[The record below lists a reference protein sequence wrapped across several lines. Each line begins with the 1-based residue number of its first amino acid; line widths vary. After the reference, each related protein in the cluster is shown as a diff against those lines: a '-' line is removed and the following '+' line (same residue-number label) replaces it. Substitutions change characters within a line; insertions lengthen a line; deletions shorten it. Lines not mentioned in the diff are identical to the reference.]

1 MKIAVYT
8 ANIGGCIKFYEPT
21 ILENDV
27 DYIYF
32 TDDKNIKSD
41 KWTVVYIENTIETT
55 DVSPGSR
62 SLAKRIKML
71 FWEYLTGYDW
81 VVWID
86 AHNKILSDGFCS
98 YIDTIPSTIDAV
110 FKPNPW
116 PRNCK
121 NKRTSVYAEIREL
134 RKMHLEDADTL
145 ARWKEELQK
154 LNFPANEYGLFETNI
169 IFWRYNSKN
178 ITRDFNQE
186 WWDLSTKRFRRDQ
199 LTINYLIW
207 KYDIKEYVL
216 VDDLESVIKTKKNN
230 NHGRTRKGRQERR
243 GDF

>member
-8 ANIGGCIKFYEPT
+8 ANIGSCIKFYEPK
-21 ILENDV
+21 ILENNV

-32 TDDKNIKSD
+32 TDDKNLKSD
-41 KWTVVYIENTIETT
+41 KWNIVYVENTIETT
-55 DVSPGSR
+55 NVSPGSR

-71 FWEYLTGYDW
+71 FWEYLKDYDW

-86 AHNKILSDGFCS
+86 AQNEIQSDGFRA

-110 FKPNPW
+110 FKPNPH
-116 PRNCK
+116 PLRRK
-121 NKRTSVYAEIREL
+121 NKRTSVFEEIEEIR
-134 RKMHLEDADTL
+134 KKHLEDADAL
-145 ARWKEELQK
+145 ALWEEELQK

-186 WWDLSTKRFRRDQ
+186 WWELSTNRFRRDQ

-207 KYDIKEYVL
+207 KYDIKKYVL
-216 VDDLESVIKTKKNN
+216 VDDLESVIKTKKNYKK
-230 NHGRTRKGRQERR
+230 GRTIKGNQERI
-243 GDF
+243 GNF

>member
-8 ANIGGCIKFYEPT
+8 ANIGGCIKFSEPK
-21 ILENDV
+21 IIENNV

-41 KWTVVYIENTIETT
+41 KWNVVYIENTIETT
-55 DVSPGSR
+55 NVSPGSR
-62 SLAKRIKML
+62 SFGKRIKML
-71 FWEYLTGYDW
+71 FWEYLKEYDW

-86 AHNKILSDGFCS
+86 AQNEIQSDGFRA

-116 PRNCK
+116 PRNSK
-121 NKRTSVYAEIREL
+121 NKRPSVFAEIKAL
-134 RKMHLEDADTL
+134 RKMNLEDADAL
-145 ARWKEELQK
+145 ALWKEELQK

-169 IFWRYNSKN
+169 IFRRYNSKK
-178 ITRDFNQE
+178 ITRDFYQE

-216 VDDLESVIKTKKNN
+216 VDDLESVIKTKKY
-230 NHGRTRKGRQERR
+230 GKFRTEKGKQERN
-243 GDF
+243 GNF

>member
-8 ANIGGCIKFYEPT
+8 ANIGGCIKFYEPQ
-21 ILENDV
+21 ILENNV

-32 TDDKNIKSD
+32 TDDKNLKSD
-41 KWTVVYIENTIETT
+41 KWEIVYVENTSETT
-55 DVSPGSR
+55 NVSPGNR

-71 FWEYLTGYDW
+71 FWEYLKEYDW

-86 AHNKILSDGFCS
+86 AQNQILSDGFRS

-116 PRNCK
+116 PRDSV
-121 NKRTSVYAEIREL
+121 NKRTSVFAEIKEL
-134 RKMHLEDADTL
+134 RKMNLEDADAL
-145 ARWKEELQK
+145 DVWEEELQK
-154 LNFPANEYGLFETNI
+154 LDFPANEYGLFETNI
-169 IFWRYNSKN
+169 IFWRYSSKN

-186 WWDLSTKRFRRDQ
+186 WWSLSTKRFRRDQ

-207 KYDIKEYVL
+207 KHDIKEYVL
-216 VDDLESVIKTKKNN
+216 VDDLQSVIKTKKDLAG
-230 NHGRTRKGRQERR
+230 GRTHKGNRERE
-243 GDF
+243 GNF